1 MKLWDWL
8 NEITIK
14 KSPVSQFSEED
25 WESWNSYMVHRF
37 ISMGKNN
44 IEIANIAQRMHP
56 TDKIGIYNFYCNMI
70 PKKKVWNK
78 YIKSSKKPKNKEL
91 VILISKYYNIPMI
104 LISSMPIVDKFSKDT
119 IIIVNS
125 CGDAKKDRDILKE
138 RLGKN

>member
-14 KSPVSQFSEED
+14 KSPANKFSEED

-37 ISMGKNN
+37 MSMGQSN

-78 YIKSSKKPKNKEL
+78 YIKSKTKAKNKEL
-91 VILISKYYNIPMI
+91 LKLIASYFECGFSEADEYIDTLGM
-104 LISSMPIVDKFSKDT
+104 DKIK
-119 IIIVNS
+119 
-125 CGDAKKDRDILKE
+125 DILKSMGQE
-138 RLGKN
+138 KKSITKLIKL